1 MLKLSPPIPLSKIL
15 PRAIQA
21 IYNRIFIA
29 IDPVSYARSIGV
41 NIGQNVKFYGAS
53 VGMFGSEPWLITIGD
68 NVHIVSGCNFITHD
82 GGVLILRDKYPSLE
96 LTNRISIGNNVYIG
110 LNSTI
115 LPGVT
120 IEDNVII
127 GAGSVVSRDIPSNS
141 VAAGVPAKVI
151 KSLED
156 YLKKALINSL
166 NLGHLPALEKERAL
180 KRFFGITKN
189 LGQ

>member
-1 MLKLSPPIPLSKIL
+1 M
-15 PRAIQA
+15 
-21 IYNRIFIA
+21 
-29 IDPVSYARSIGV
+29 
-41 NIGQNVKFYGAS
+41 
-53 VGMFGSEPWLITIGD
+53 
-68 NVHIVSGCNFITHD
+68 
-82 GGVLILRDKYPSLE
+82 
-96 LTNRISIGNNVYIG
+96 
-110 LNSTI
+110 
-115 LPGVT
+115 
-120 IEDNVII
+120 
-127 GAGSVVSRDIPSNS
+127 VSRDIPSNS